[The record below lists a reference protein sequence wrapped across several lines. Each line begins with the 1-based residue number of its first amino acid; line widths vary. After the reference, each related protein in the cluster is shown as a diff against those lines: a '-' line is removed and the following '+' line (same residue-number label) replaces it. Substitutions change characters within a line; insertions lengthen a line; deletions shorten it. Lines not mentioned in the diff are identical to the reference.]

1 MSDKGFPLR
10 LSFGSIPLW
19 RDVRVLRAL
28 AQVVSAV
35 LVVGL
40 VVFIVTQ
47 VLAAANE
54 RGFALGFDFLQ
65 EEAGFPISESV
76 IEYEESDS
84 FLYAFGVGILNT
96 LKVAILGVILAT
108 VLGTFLGICGVST
121 NWLVSRIAVVYVEI
135 FRNVPLL
142 VQLFFWYFGV
152 FQLLPQV
159 AESIQWPGPLIL
171 NNRGIYMV
179 WGSPTDAFVPWLVTV
194 LVAVVV
200 AVVVAIV
207 LSRIEPRIG
216 RPTRPLSAAVVIV
229 VVIPALAWIFM
240 PESPFVRDAPELG
253 RFNYDGGLRLTPEFA
268 SLLIGLVIY
277 TAAFIAEIVRGGIN
291 SVRRGQTEASRAL
304 GLSALQT
311 LRFVVLPQA
320 SRVIIPPLIS
330 QYLNLTK
337 NSSLAIAIGYPD
349 LFSVGRIMV
358 NQAGRAVPIF
368 LLLMVAYLA
377 MSLTYA
383 LIGNIYNRRVRFEER

>member
-1 MSDKGFPLR
+1 MNF
-10 LSFGSIPLW
+10 SFGTIPFW

-28 AQVVSAV
+28 AQLVSAV
-35 LVVGL
+35 LVVSL

-54 RGFALGFDFLQ
+54 RGFSLGFDFLQ
-65 EEAGFPISESV
+65 EEAGFPIAESV

-108 VLGTFLGICGVST
+108 LLGTFLGICGVST

-159 AESIQWPGPLIL
+159 ADSIRWPGPLIL

-179 WGSPTDAFVPWLVTV
+179 WGSPTSALAPWLIVV
-194 LVAVVV
+194 LAAVVV
-200 AVVVAIV
+200 AVIVAVVLTRIEMRVSRSTYPLSVAVAIV
-207 LSRIEPRIG
+207 
-216 RPTRPLSAAVVIV
+216 V
-229 VVIPALAWIFM
+229 VVPVVAWILM
-240 PESPFVRDAPELG
+240 PESPLMRDAPELG
-253 RFNYDGGLRLTPEFA
+253 RFNYEGGLRLTPEFA

-277 TAAFIAEIVRGGIN
+277 TAAFIAEIVRAGIN

-304 GLSALQT
+304 GLTALQT
-311 LRFVVLPQA
+311 LRFVILPQA
-320 SRVIIPPLIS
+320 LRVIIPPLIS

-349 LFSVGRIMV
+349 LFSVARIMV

-368 LLLMVAYLA
+368 LLIMASYLA

>member
-1 MSDKGFPLR
+1 MSGKRFSLM
-10 LSFGSIPLW
+10 LSFGDTPFW
-19 RDVRVLRAL
+19 RDVRVLRAVS
-28 AQVVSAV
+28 QVVSAI

-47 VLAAANE
+47 VLAAADA
-54 RGFALGFDFLQ
+54 RGFKLGFDFLQ
-65 EEAGFPISESV
+65 EEAGFPIAESV
-76 IEYEESDS
+76 IEYEESDT

-96 LKVAILGVILAT
+96 LKVAISGVILAT
-108 VLGTFLGICGVST
+108 ILGIFVGVCGVST
-121 NWLVSRIAVVYVEI
+121 NWLVRRIAMVYVEI

-152 FQLLPQV
+152 FQLLPSVQ
-159 AESIQWPGPLIL
+159 ESIQWPGPIIL

-179 WGSPTDAFVPWLVTV
+179 WGDPTAAFVPWLV
-194 LVAVVV
+194 LLLIAVVV
-200 AVVVAIV
+200 AVVVAVV
-207 LSRIEPRIG
+207 LSRVESRVG
-216 RPTRPLSAAVVIV
+216 RSTYPLSVAVAIV
-229 VVIPALAWIFM
+229 VVVPALAWILM
-240 PESPFVRDAPELG
+240 PDSPLMRDAPELG
-253 RFNYDGGLRLTPEFA
+253 RFNYEGGLRLTPEFA
-268 SLLIGLVIY
+268 SLLIGLVVY
-277 TAAFIAEIVRGGIN
+277 TAAFIAEVVRGGIN

-304 GLSALQT
+304 GLTALQT
-311 LRFVVLPQA
+311 LRFVVFPQA
-320 SRVIIPPLIS
+320 LRVIIPPLIS

-368 LLLMVAYLA
+368 LLLMISYLA

>member
-1 MSDKGFPLR
+1 MSGKRFPLM
-10 LSFGSIPLW
+10 LSFGTIPFW
-19 RDVRVLRAL
+19 RDVRVLRAVS
-28 AQVVSAV
+28 QVVSAI

-47 VLAAANE
+47 VLAAADA
-54 RGFALGFDFLQ
+54 RGFKLGFDFLQ
-65 EEAGFPISESV
+65 EEAGFPIAESV
-76 IEYEESDS
+76 IEYEESDT

-96 LKVAILGVILAT
+96 LKVAISGVILAT
-108 VLGTFLGICGVST
+108 ILGIFVGVCGVST
-121 NWLVSRIAVVYVEI
+121 NWLVRRIAMVYVEI

-152 FQLLPQV
+152 FQLLPSVQ
-159 AESIQWPGPLIL
+159 ESIQWPGPIIL

-179 WGSPTDAFVPWLVTV
+179 WGDPTAAFVPWLV
-194 LVAVVV
+194 LLLIAVVV

-207 LSRIEPRIG
+207 LSRIESRVG
-216 RPTRPLSAAVVIV
+216 RSTYPLSVAVAIV
-229 VVIPALAWIFM
+229 VVVPVLAWILM
-240 PESPFVRDAPELG
+240 PDSPLMRNAPELG
-253 RFNYDGGLRLTPEFA
+253 RFNYEGGLRLTPEFA
-268 SLLIGLVIY
+268 SLLIGLVVY
-277 TAAFIAEIVRGGIN
+277 TAAFIAEVVRGGIN

-304 GLSALQT
+304 GLTALQT
-311 LRFVVLPQA
+311 LRFVVFPQA
-320 SRVIIPPLIS
+320 LRVIIPPLIS

-368 LLLMVAYLA
+368 LLLMISYLA

>member
-1 MSDKGFPLR
+1 VSDKGFPLR

-28 AQVVSAV
+28 AQIVSAV

-40 VVFIVTQ
+40 VVFVVTQ

-54 RGFALGFDFLQ
+54 RGFSLGFDFLQ
-65 EEAGFPISESV
+65 EEAGFPIAESV

-108 VLGTFLGICGVST
+108 ILGTILGICGVST
-121 NWLVSRIAVVYVEI
+121 NWLVSRIAVVYVEL

-142 VQLFFWYFGV
+142 VQLFFWYFGI

-159 AESIQWPGPLIL
+159 AESIRWPGPLIL

-179 WGSPTDAFVPWLVTV
+179 WGSPTDSFVPWLIAVV
-194 LVAVVV
+194 VAIVV

-240 PESPFVRDAPELG
+240 PESPLMRDAPELG

-320 SRVIIPPLIS
+320 LRVIIPPLIS

-368 LLLMVAYLA
+368 LLLMVSYLA

-383 LIGNIYNRRVRFEER
+383 LIGNIYNRKVRFEER

>member
-1 MSDKGFPLR
+1 MSGKRFPLS
-10 LSFGSIPLW
+10 LSFGDIPLW
-19 RDVRVLRAL
+19 RDVRVLRAVS
-28 AQVVSAV
+28 QIVSAI

-54 RGFALGFDFLQ
+54 RGFALGFDFLN
-65 EEAGFPISESV
+65 EEAGFPIAESV
-76 IEYEESDS
+76 IAYEESDT

-96 LKVAILGVILAT
+96 LKVAILGVVLAT
-108 VLGTFLGICGVST
+108 LFGIFVGICSVST
-121 NWLVSRIAVVYVEI
+121 NWLVSRIAMVYVEV

-142 VQLFFWYFGV
+142 VQLFFWYFGI
-152 FQLLPQV
+152 FQLFPRVQ
-159 AESIQWPGPLIL
+159 ESIQWPGPIIL

-179 WGSPTDAFVPWLVTV
+179 WGSPSSSLVPWLSIALLGL

-200 AVVVAIV
+200 GVVLAR
-207 LSRIEPRIG
+207 LAPRIG
-216 RPTRPLSAAVVIV
+216 RSTYPLSVAVVIA
-229 VVIPALAWIFM
+229 VVIPALAWILL
-240 PESPFVRDAPELG
+240 PESPLTRDVPVLG
-253 RFNYDGGLRLTPEFA
+253 RFNYEGGLRLTPEFA
-268 SLLIGLVIY
+268 ALLIGLVIY
-277 TAAFIAEIVRGGIN
+277 TASFIAEIVRGGIT

-311 LRFVVLPQA
+311 LRFVVFPQA
-320 SRVIIPPLIS
+320 LRVIIPPLIS

-337 NSSLAIAIGYPD
+337 NSSLAIAIGFPD

-368 LLLMVAYLA
+368 LLLMASYLA

>member
-1 MSDKGFPLR
+1 MNF
-10 LSFGSIPLW
+10 SFGTIPFW

-28 AQVVSAV
+28 AQLVSAV
-35 LVVGL
+35 LVVSL

-47 VLAAANE
+47 VLAAASE
-54 RGFALGFDFLQ
+54 RGFSLGFDFLQ
-65 EEAGFPISESV
+65 EEAGFPIAESV

-96 LKVAILGVILAT
+96 LKVAVLGVILAT
-108 VLGTFLGICGVST
+108 LLGTVLGICGVST

-159 AESIQWPGPLIL
+159 ADSIRWPGPLIL

-179 WGSPTDAFVPWLVTV
+179 WGSPTSALAPWLIVV
-194 LVAVVV
+194 LAAVVV
-200 AVVVAIV
+200 AVIVAVVLTRIEMRVSRSTYPLSVAVAIV
-207 LSRIEPRIG
+207 
-216 RPTRPLSAAVVIV
+216 V
-229 VVIPALAWIFM
+229 VVPVLAWILM
-240 PESPFVRDAPELG
+240 PESPLMRDAPELG
-253 RFNYDGGLRLTPEFA
+253 RFNYEGGLRLTPEFA

-277 TAAFIAEIVRGGIN
+277 TAAFIAEIVRAGIN

-304 GLSALQT
+304 GLTALQT
-311 LRFVVLPQA
+311 LRFVILPQA
-320 SRVIIPPLIS
+320 LRVIIPPLIS

-349 LFSVGRIMV
+349 LFSVARIMV

-368 LLLMVAYLA
+368 LLIMASYLA

>member
-1 MSDKGFPLR
+1 MSGKRFPLS

-19 RDVRVLRAL
+19 RDVRVLRAVS
-28 AQVVSAV
+28 QIVSAI

-54 RGFALGFDFLQ
+54 RGFALGFDFLN
-65 EEAGFPISESV
+65 EEAGFPIAESV
-76 IEYEESDS
+76 IAYEESDT

-96 LKVAILGVILAT
+96 LKVAILGVVLAT
-108 VLGTFLGICGVST
+108 LFGIFVGICSVST
-121 NWLVSRIAVVYVEI
+121 NWLVSRIAMVYVEV

-142 VQLFFWYFGV
+142 VQLFFWYFGI
-152 FQLLPQV
+152 FLLFPRVQ
-159 AESIQWPGPLIL
+159 ESIQWPGPIIL

-179 WGSPTDAFVPWLVTV
+179 WGTPSSSLVPWLSIALLGL

-200 AVVVAIV
+200 GVVLAR
-207 LSRIEPRIG
+207 LEPRIG
-216 RPTRPLSAAVVIV
+216 RPTYPLSVAVVIA
-229 VVIPALAWIFM
+229 VVIPALAWILL
-240 PESPFVRDAPELG
+240 PESPLTRDVPVLG
-253 RFNYDGGLRLTPEFA
+253 RFNYEGGLRLTPEFA
-268 SLLIGLVIY
+268 TLLIGLVIY
-277 TAAFIAEIVRGGIN
+277 TASFIAEIVRGGIT

-311 LRFVVLPQA
+311 LRFVVFPQA
-320 SRVIIPPLIS
+320 LRVIIPPLIS

-368 LLLMVAYLA
+368 LLLMASYLA

>member
-28 AQVVSAV
+28 AQIVSAV

-76 IEYEESDS
+76 IKYEESDS

-179 WGSPTDAFVPWLVTV
+179 WGSPTDAFVPWLVAV

-240 PESPFVRDAPELG
+240 PESPLTRDAPELG

-268 SLLIGLVIY
+268 SLLIGLIIY

>member
-1 MSDKGFPLR
+1 MSGKRFPLR
-10 LSFGSIPLW
+10 LSFGVIPLW
-19 RDVRVLRAL
+19 RDVRVLRAVT
-28 AQVVSAV
+28 QIVSAV
-35 LVVGL
+35 LVVSL

-54 RGFALGFDFLQ
+54 RGFSLGFDFLQ
-65 EEAGFPISESV
+65 EEAGFPIAESV

-108 VLGTFLGICGVST
+108 LLGTFLGICGVST

-159 AESIQWPGPLIL
+159 ADSIRWPGPFIL

-179 WGSPTDAFVPWLVTV
+179 WGSPTSALAPWLIVV
-194 LVAVVV
+194 LAAVVV
-200 AVVVAIV
+200 AVIVAVVLTRIEMRVSRSTYPLSVAVAIV
-207 LSRIEPRIG
+207 
-216 RPTRPLSAAVVIV
+216 V
-229 VVIPALAWIFM
+229 VVPVLAWILM
-240 PESPFVRDAPELG
+240 PESPLMRDAPELG
-253 RFNYDGGLRLTPEFA
+253 RFNYEGGLRLTPEFA

-277 TAAFIAEIVRGGIN
+277 TAAFIAEIVRAGIN

-304 GLSALQT
+304 GLTALQT
-311 LRFVVLPQA
+311 LRFVILPQA
-320 SRVIIPPLIS
+320 LRVIIPPLIS

-349 LFSVGRIMV
+349 LFSVARIMV

-368 LLLMVAYLA
+368 LLIMASYLA